1 MKTIKVKEPTL
12 FKVSTITKNRDGK
25 HVKNDENNI
34 VSDNIRLQ
42 VATAAM
48 QGLLGN
54 PKIINGCGGLE
65 YNHEYITKH
74 AVMYADT
81 LIAELNMKG
90 GCE

>member
-25 HVKNDENNI
+25 HVENNEN
-34 VSDNIRLQ
+34 NIRLQ

-65 YNHEYITKH
+65 YNQEYITKQS
-74 AVMYADT
+74 VMYADA
-81 LIAELNMKG
+81 LIAELNMK
-90 GCE
+90 